1 MDTIF
6 ALASGRGKAGVA
18 VIRISGRGAWPAVQ
32 SLAGD
37 LPVPRRASLR
47 RLRDRSGQEL
57 DQALVVLFPAGA
69 SFTGE
74 DVAELQLHGS
84 PAVVAAVSEALA
96 AEPDL
101 RPAEPGEFTRRALQ
115 NGRLDLAQVE
125 GLADLINAETE
136 AQRLQAQRLFDG
148 ALGERV
154 MAWRASLLRAS
165 SLIVAAVD
173 FAEEDVPQDVRAA
186 CAAEISGVR
195 DALVAEQEG
204 AFFAER
210 VRDGFEIAI
219 VGPPNAGKSTL
230 LNYLAGREAALTSE
244 QAGTTRDVIEVRMDR
259 GGLPGTR
266 LDLAGGR
273 ASEVA
278 VGAAGGGAAGGGAR
292 DWARAEAADIR
303 VFLLPSDS
311 LPGRLFRDG
320 DIRLRGKAD
329 LQPLDGQTD
338 ETECLP
344 VSGRTGMGIDALLER
359 IEVTLELRAARPSL
373 FNRARH
379 RRCVEEAR
387 VALGSALGQIEMAD
401 PAHELVAEDLRR
413 AIRSLESLIGK
424 VDIEDVLDE
433 VFARF
438 CIGK

>member
-18 VIRISGRGAWPAVQ
+18 VIRISV
-32 SLAGD
+32 
-37 LPVPRRASLR
+37 
-47 RLRDRSGQEL
+47 
-57 DQALVVLFPAGA
+57 VVLFPAGA

-244 QAGTTRDVIEVRMDR
+244 QAGTTRDVIEVRMDL
-259 GGLPGTR
+259 GGLPVTL
-266 LDLAGGR
+266 LDMAGLR
-273 ASEVA
+273 ETEDA
-278 VGAAGGGAAGGGAR
+278 VEAAGVAR
-292 DWARAEAADIR
+292 AMARAEAADIR

>member
-244 QAGTTRDVIEVRMDR
+244 QAGTTRDVIEVRMDL
-259 GGLPGTR
+259 GGLPVTL
-266 LDLAGGR
+266 LDMAGLR
-273 ASEVA
+273 ETEDA
-278 VGAAGGGAAGGGAR
+278 VEAAGVAR
-292 DWARAEAADIR
+292 ALARAEAADIR

>member
-244 QAGTTRDVIEVRMDR
+244 QAGTTRDVIEVRMDL
-259 GGLPGTR
+259 GGLPVTL
-266 LDLAGGR
+266 LDMAGLRETEDAVEAAGVGGGR
-273 ASEVA
+273 
-278 VGAAGGGAAGGGAR
+278 GGGAGGAVWGVVFGLPPVCFRPPPHGGGGF
-292 DWARAEAADIR
+292 II
-303 VFLLPSDS
+303 P
-311 LPGRLFRDG
+311 
-320 DIRLRGKAD
+320 K
-329 LQPLDGQTD
+329 
-338 ETECLP
+338 
-344 VSGRTGMGIDALLER
+344 
-359 IEVTLELRAARPSL
+359 
-373 FNRARH
+373 
-379 RRCVEEAR
+379 
-387 VALGSALGQIEMAD
+387 
-401 PAHELVAEDLRR
+401 
-413 AIRSLESLIGK
+413 K
-424 VDIEDVLDE
+424 
-433 VFARF
+433 
-438 CIGK
+438 K

>member
-244 QAGTTRDVIEVRMDR
+244 QAGTTRDVIEVRMDL
-259 GGLPGTR
+259 GGLPVTL
-266 LDLAGGR
+266 LDMAGLR
-273 ASEVA
+273 ETEDA
-278 VGAAGGGAAGGGAR
+278 VEAAGVAR
-292 DWARAEAADIR
+292 ARARAEAADIR

>member
-1 MDTIF
+1 
-6 ALASGRGKAGVA
+6 VA
-18 VIRISGRGAWPAVQ
+18 
-32 SLAGD
+32 
-37 LPVPRRASLR
+37 RA
-47 RLRDRSGQEL
+47 
-57 DQALVVLFPAGA
+57 
-69 SFTGE
+69 
-74 DVAELQLHGS
+74 
-84 PAVVAAVSEALA
+84 
-96 AEPDL
+96 
-101 RPAEPGEFTRRALQ
+101 
-115 NGRLDLAQVE
+115 
-125 GLADLINAETE
+125 
-136 AQRLQAQRLFDG
+136 
-148 ALGERV
+148 
-154 MAWRASLLRAS
+154 M
-165 SLIVAAVD
+165 
-173 FAEEDVPQDVRAA
+173 
-186 CAAEISGVR
+186 
-195 DALVAEQEG
+195 
-204 AFFAER
+204 
-210 VRDGFEIAI
+210 
-219 VGPPNAGKSTL
+219 
-230 LNYLAGREAALTSE
+230 
-244 QAGTTRDVIEVRMDR
+244 
-259 GGLPGTR
+259 
-266 LDLAGGR
+266 
-273 ASEVA
+273 
-278 VGAAGGGAAGGGAR
+278 
-292 DWARAEAADIR
+292 ARAEAADIR

>member
-115 NGRLDLAQVE
+115 NGRLDLGQVE

-244 QAGTTRDVIEVRMDR
+244 QAGTTRDVIEVRMDL
-259 GGLPGTR
+259 GGLPVTL
-266 LDLAGGR
+266 LDMAGLR
-273 ASEVA
+273 ETEDA
-278 VGAAGGGAAGGGAR
+278 VEAAGVAR
-292 DWARAEAADIR
+292 ARARAEAADIR

>member
-244 QAGTTRDVIEVRMDR
+244 QAGTTRDVIEVRMDL
-259 GGLPGTR
+259 GGLPVTL
-266 LDLAGGR
+266 LDMAGLR
-273 ASEVA
+273 ETEDA
-278 VGAAGGGAAGGGAR
+278 VEAAGVAR
-292 DWARAEAADIR
+292 AMARAEAADIR

-379 RRCVEEAR
+379 RRCAEEAR
-387 VALGSALGQIEMAD
+387 VALGSALGQIERAD

>member
-244 QAGTTRDVIEVRMDR
+244 QAGTTRDVIEVRMDL
-259 GGLPGTR
+259 GGLPVTL
-266 LDLAGGR
+266 LDMAGLRETEDAVEAAGVGGGRGAGAGGGGGGVGGPGGGGGGGGGGR
-273 ASEVA
+273 APGRPPRLPIFGSFCCLPIRSPAGCFGTATYGCVA
-278 VGAAGGGAAGGGAR
+278 RPIFSPWTAKLTRRSACRCRAERVWESTHCWSASRSRWSCARRDRACSTARVTGAASKRPGLHWDQRLGRSRWRTRPMSWLQRICAGRSGHL
-292 DWARAEAADIR
+292 R
-303 VFLLPSDS
+303 V
-311 LPGRLFRDG
+311 
-320 DIRLRGKAD
+320 
-329 LQPLDGQTD
+329 
-338 ETECLP
+338 
-344 VSGRTGMGIDALLER
+344 
-359 IEVTLELRAARPSL
+359 
-373 FNRARH
+373 
-379 RRCVEEAR
+379 
-387 VALGSALGQIEMAD
+387 
-401 PAHELVAEDLRR
+401 
-413 AIRSLESLIGK
+413 
-424 VDIEDVLDE
+424 
-433 VFARF
+433 
-438 CIGK
+438 

>member
-244 QAGTTRDVIEVRMDR
+244 QAGTTRDVIEVRMDL
-259 GGLPGTR
+259 GGLPVTL
-266 LDLAGGR
+266 LDMAGLR
-273 ASEVA
+273 ETEDA
-278 VGAAGGGAAGGGAR
+278 VEAAGVAR
-292 DWARAEAADIR
+292 AMARAEAADIR